1 MMYERANEMEQKSEI
16 ALKIA
21 EATTTAKGGFFSTII
36 GIVMLFFSNLTVAE
50 IVGLVMAA
58 VGIVVQVLNQWRAW
72 RMSQIEERTERAK
85 ARYYESK
92 IKRETEGADSMWSEL

>member
-1 MMYERANEMEQKSEI
+1 MEQKSEI

-21 EATTTAKGGFFSTII
+21 EATATAKGGFFSTII
-36 GIVMLFFSNLTVAE
+36 GSGMLFFSNLTVAE
-50 IVGLVMAA
+50 TVGLLMAA

-72 RMSQIEERTERAK
+72 RMSEIEQRTEKAK

-92 IKRETEGADSMWSEL
+92 IKREVEGAESMWSEL